1 MRAEDVLRAVDN
13 GVYSL
18 LPAWR
23 PAVNR
28 LFRADGAQGRYA
40 AAAGYISR
48 LGCMRENAFLMA
60 GMEKLEKMYI
70 NQGWYQDGDFGR
82 SLAYRF
88 CGQPRVSAGRAV
100 RLPV

>member
-28 LFRADGAQGRYA
+28 LFRADGAKDDMLR
-40 AAAGYISR
+40 R
-48 LGCMRENAFLMA
+48 LDTYPVLDVCERMRF
-60 GMEKLEKMYI
+60 
-70 NQGWYQDGDFGR
+70 
-82 SLAYRF
+82 
-88 CGQPRVSAGRAV
+88 
-100 RLPV
+100 

>member
-1 MRAEDVLRAVDN
+1 
-13 GVYSL
+13 
-18 LPAWR
+18 
-23 PAVNR
+23 
-28 LFRADGAQGRYA
+28 
-40 AAAGYISR
+40 
-48 LGCMRENAFLMA
+48 MRENAFLMA

-88 CGQPRVSAGRAV
+88 CGQLRVSTGRAV

>member
-1 MRAEDVLRAVDN
+1 MCCGRWIT
-13 GVYSL
+13 VYIASCQL
-18 LPAWR
+18 GDR
-23 PAVNR
+23 P
-28 LFRADGAQGRYA
+28 
-40 AAAGYISR
+40 
-48 LGCMRENAFLMA
+48 FLMA

-88 CGQPRVSAGRAV
+88 CGQLRVSAGRAV